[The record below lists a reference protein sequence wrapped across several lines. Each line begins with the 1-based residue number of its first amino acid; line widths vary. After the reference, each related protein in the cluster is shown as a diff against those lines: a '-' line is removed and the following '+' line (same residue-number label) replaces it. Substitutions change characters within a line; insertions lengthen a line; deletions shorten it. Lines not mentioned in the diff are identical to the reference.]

1 MKKQLLK
8 PLLII
13 GLILFGHQ
21 QTTAQLAVGDIAIIG
36 VNEDAGPI
44 GIEDHSFTWISL
56 TDIPAGEVIYFTEQ
70 GVNVN
75 SMTWFSN
82 TEGHFSWT
90 APAGGLPCGSVV
102 HIYENGASSETLI
115 ALGGG
120 TMSAILSG
128 SGWNLGSG
136 DQVLVYQAN
145 AARSAIGSTTFITGI
160 HLNDDLADGESNG
173 WTSLAYNATGV
184 AQCHLPP
191 GLTDAVNCISLYSL
205 SSPENDNNRYTGTL
219 TGTSTALRALINS
232 PFPSGNWSGNN
243 SGPTDISVGT
253 YFPSVTCIAACVNP
267 DLPTSL
273 IANSSIICS
282 GSNSILSW
290 IGNLNDATQWAI
302 YTNSCG
308 GTLVGTS
315 ATNSFTTGALTSTT
329 IFYIRGE
336 DGAGCVDEST
346 GLCAFVTVSVNALP
360 TTPSAINPL
369 TVCPS
374 EDVILTATGSGTGDI
389 VFYDNTEV
397 EIQRNT
403 MGGTAT
409 QTFNTGALTNG
420 NYTFYV
426 AEDNGTCQSLY
437 DTLNVFVGD
446 TVSPTL
452 VCQPATVY
460 LDNSGLAIVFPS
472 DIDGGSSDNC
482 GSVNLTTSIQTFT
495 CNELGANNVTLFG
508 NDGYGNTS
516 SCLAVVTVMDTII
529 PIVACQN
536 ITIFLDASGLA
547 IISANDIDNGSSD
560 NCGGITLN
568 SSIQTFTCNEIGT
581 NQVML
586 YASDASNNIDSCMA
600 LVIVLDTISPVI
612 NCLGDQTDLATASC
626 QFTVPDYTA
635 AATVF
640 ATDNCSALPI
650 ITQTP
655 ITGSLVGLG
664 ASTITLTADD
674 GNGNTSSC
682 NFTLTVSSSASG
694 TLGTT
699 ICNGDSFMFNGT
711 LYNGSNTSGV
721 ETITGA
727 AANGCDSIVT
737 VTVIVVPS
745 PDVTVTNASPTLT
758 ANQTGATYQW
768 LDCDNGNAIIP
779 TATNQAFT
787 PSTDGNYAVEIT
799 LGGCVD
805 TSACENV
812 STVGVNETN
821 LSKGFNIYPNPTKG
835 LFTVSLD
842 KLDNNTTIIVY
853 SIVGKEV
860 INQKITNNKTIINL
874 EGFDK
879 GIYFVK
885 IQNGNQL
892 ITERI
897 VKQ

>member
-1 MKKQLLK
+1 MKKI
-8 PLLII
+8 LLICS
-13 GLILFGHQ
+13 LFLLGTI
-21 QTTAQLAVGDIAIIG
+21 TTKATSLNAGDIAISSINSDDTDNFSF
-36 VNEDAGPI
+36 VLLTPI
-44 GIEDHSFTWISL
+44 SGT
-56 TDIPAGEVIYFTEQ
+56 TTIYFTDN
-70 GVNVN
+70 GWDDDADGAAANP
-75 SMTWFSN
+75 TWRGT
-82 TEGHFSWT
+82 TEGTITWT
-90 APAGGLPCGSVV
+90 FTGALPCGTEIQILTPSSTVA
-102 HIYENGASSETLI
+102 ASQ
-115 ALGGG
+115 G
-120 TMSAILSG
+120 TPTKSG
-128 SGWNLGSG
+128 SFNLAATADHLLAYTGTGVPLDGTEITNFITAFGLGTAGWTP
-136 DQVLVYQAN
+136 DA
-145 AARSAIGSTTFITGI
+145 STTG
-160 HLNDDLADGESNG
+160 
-173 WTSLAYNATGV
+173 TSA
-184 AQCHLPP
+184 LPP
-191 GLTDAVNCISLYSL
+191 GLTDGGNAIATLNGSDNFQYDCSTL
-205 SSPENDNNRYTGTL
+205 SPVAALR
-219 TGTSTALRALINS
+219 TALVTVGNYT
-232 PFPSGNWSGNN
+232 SGTTNENYLAPACVYSC
-243 SGPTDISVGT
+243 GT
-253 YFPSVTCIAACVNP
+253 VCVNP

-290 IGNLNDATQWAI
+290 IGNLNDATQWSI

-446 TVSPTL
+446 TVSPTV

-460 LDNSGLAIVFPS
+460 LDNSGLAILFPS

-482 GSVNLTTSIQTFT
+482 GSVNLATSIQTFT

-508 NDGYGNTS
+508 DDGYGNVD
-516 SCLAVVTVMDTII
+516 SCSTLVTVLDTII
-529 PIVACQN
+529 PLVSCQN
-536 ITIFLDASGLA
+536 ISVFLDASGLA
-547 IISANDIDNGSSD
+547 IISANDIDNGSAD

-640 ATDNCSALPI
+640 ATDNCSALPT

-655 ITGSLVGLG
+655 IAGSLVGLG

-842 KLDNNTTIIVY
+842 ELDNNSTIIVY

-897 VKQ
+897 IKQ